1 MLSLTSKQKDMD
13 AIYRQFS
20 TIPIKQVIFTKA
32 DETATYGSM
41 INFIQRNQLA
51 PFYITNGQ
59 NVPDDIVRATPD
71 KYSKHDFWS
80 LITMN
85 DQAEILRKKVEG
97 YQNESTAKTLAVISG
112 KGGVGKSNFSLN
124 FAISLAQ
131 KGKKILLF
139 DMDIGMG
146 NIDILLGKHSPYRII
161 DFFEHGLSLAEIMTI
176 GPEQVSIIT
185 GGTGLTNLFTLD
197 ETKFSRFME
206 EFNEFLK
213 QYDYIIFDM
222 GAGMT
227 EDSVKFLL
235 CVDELIV
242 IATPEPTAVMD
253 AYSIMKYLHSINN
266 ELPFFLVCNRV
277 LSQKGRERNNY
288 SHAKCLEKI
297 LT

>member
-1 MLSLTSKQKDMD
+1 
-13 AIYRQFS
+13 
-20 TIPIKQVIFTKA
+20 
-32 DETATYGSM
+32 
-41 INFIQRNQLA
+41 
-51 PFYITNGQ
+51 
-59 NVPDDIVRATPD
+59 
-71 KYSKHDFWS
+71 
-80 LITMN
+80 MN
-85 DQAEILRKKVEG
+85 DQAEILRRKVEG
-97 YQNESTAKTLAVISG
+97 YRNESTAKTLAVISG

-131 KGKKILLF
+131 TGKKILLF

-146 NIDILLGKHSPYRII
+146 NIDILLGQHSQYSII
-161 DFFEHGLSLAEIMTI
+161 DFFEHDRSLAEIMTI
-176 GPEQVSIIT
+176 GPEQVAFIT

-197 ETKFSRFME
+197 EMKFSRFME

-222 GAGMT
+222 GAGIT

-266 ELPFFLVCNRV
+266 ELPYFLVCNRV
-277 LSQKGRERNNY
+277 ISQKGRERNSY

-297 LT
+297 LE

>member
-1 MLSLTSKQKDMD
+1 
-13 AIYRQFS
+13 
-20 TIPIKQVIFTKA
+20 
-32 DETATYGSM
+32 
-41 INFIQRNQLA
+41 
-51 PFYITNGQ
+51 
-59 NVPDDIVRATPD
+59 
-71 KYSKHDFWS
+71 
-80 LITMN
+80 MN
-85 DQAEILRKKVEG
+85 DQAELLRKRVEG
-97 YQNESTAKTLAVISG
+97 YQNETTAKTLAVISG

-146 NIDILLGKHSPYRII
+146 NIDILLGKHSQYSII
-161 DFFEHGLSLAEIMTI
+161 DFFEQGLPLAEIMTT
-176 GPEQVSIIT
+176 GPEQVSFIT

-197 ETKFSRFME
+197 ETKFSRFMA

-222 GAGMT
+222 GAGIT

-242 IATPEPTAVMD
+242 IVTPEPTSVMD

-266 ELPFFLVCNRV
+266 ELPYFLVCNRV
-277 LSQKGRERNNY
+277 LTQKDGKETATRMQNALKKFLNKEATVLGYLPDDRTVSKAVSRQVPFILYEPRAEISKAVVNLASRYENHSFNEDGSLPKSNFIQNMKKYFFGR
-288 SHAKCLEKI
+288 
-297 LT
+297 

>member
-1 MLSLTSKQKDMD
+1 
-13 AIYRQFS
+13 
-20 TIPIKQVIFTKA
+20 
-32 DETATYGSM
+32 M
-41 INFIQRNQLA
+41 I
-51 PFYITNGQ
+51 
-59 NVPDDIVRATPD
+59 
-71 KYSKHDFWS
+71 
-80 LITMN
+80 
-85 DQAEILRKKVEG
+85 DQAEILRRKVEG
-97 YQNESTAKTLAVISG
+97 YRNESTAKTLAVISG

-131 KGKKILLF
+131 TGKKILLF

-146 NIDILLGKHSPYRII
+146 NIDILLGQHSQYSII
-161 DFFEHGLSLAEIMTI
+161 DFFEHDRSLAEIMTI
-176 GPEQVSIIT
+176 GPEQVAFIT

-197 ETKFSRFME
+197 EMKFSRFME

-222 GAGMT
+222 GAGIT

-266 ELPFFLVCNRV
+266 ELPYFLVCNRV
-277 LSQKGRERNNY
+277 ISQKEGKETATRMQNALKKFLNKESTVLGFLPDDRTVSTAVSKQVPFVLYEPKAEISKAVANLAVRYENH
-288 SHAKCLEKI
+288 SFIEEGI
-297 LT
+297 LPKSNFLHNMKKYFFRR